1 MAEPVL
7 DDLAPNNKSINEN
20 TVLYHGHPQAPRVC
34 GVQGLFL
41 TMLLE
46 SCLVPFINAMY
57 IYGVHTHTRLL
68 FLIVSDLQKSCEAT
82 TKSYNI
88 SHP

>member
-7 DDLAPNNKSINEN
+7 DDLAPNTKSNNEN

-34 GVQGLFL
+34 GMQGLFL

-57 IYGVHTHTRLL
+57 IYGVHTHTHTHTAFIFNSFRFTEKL
-68 FLIVSDLQKSCEAT
+68 
-82 TKSYNI
+82 
-88 SHP
+88 